1 MVKAIF
7 YAATFVAVPMLML
20 VHQHTQLHGFNLV
33 QALLALFCSI
43 NVMVCW
49 WELGLYFNRKL
60 IKSQYN
66 AFRKRL
72 GKHEMPSPM
81 FMFDEVSV
89 WEAIT
94 LKFWAYVWSTYSLMD
109 PRWVSV
115 RRCLHFGG
123 SMSDGACMCWSLQE

>member
-7 YAATFVAVPMLML
+7 YVATFVAAPTLLL

-33 QALLALFCSI
+33 QALLALFCAI
-43 NVMVCW
+43 NVMICW
-49 WELGLYFNRKL
+49 WELGLYYNRKL

-72 GKHEMPSPM
+72 EKHEMPSPM
-81 FMFDEVSV
+81 FMFDEVSM
-89 WEAIT
+89 WEALT

-109 PRWVSV
+109 PR
-115 RRCLHFGG
+115 
-123 SMSDGACMCWSLQE
+123 